1 MTEEEKQAQIA
12 LFEVWLRD
20 LCAALEKIHN
30 ELQICNKR
38 DVEQ

>member
-12 LFEVWLRD
+12 LFEAWLRD

-30 ELQICNKR
+30 EIDPKR
-38 DVEQ
+38 ITNL